1 MGKKILNLAILISAL
16 AAIYSQYIK
25 NLELYNYL
33 KPLTTILIIAVVI
46 VFGKRKP
53 KKYFITVLT
62 ALLFCLLGDTLLL
75 NKNYFIYGLASF
87 LVAHILFAYSFIS
100 LNGINLNIRPLV
112 VLLTTGIAYYSFIY
126 KGLGELVIVVG
137 VYILFILFMCWQG
150 INLYIKHKGGVFLTI
165 AIAVSLFL
173 ISDAILAYNK
183 FVQAFNYSGVLILL
197 TYWLAIGI
205 IANSTMYLKNTK

>member
-1 MGKKILNLAILISAL
+1 MGKKILNVAILISAF
-16 AAIYSQYIK
+16 AAIYSQYVK

-62 ALLFCLLGDTLLL
+62 ALLFCLLGDILLL
-75 NKNYFIYGLASF
+75 NNNYFIYGLASF

-150 INLYIKHKGGVFLTI
+150 INLYIKHKGGVFLAI

-183 FVQAFNYSGVLILL
+183 FVQAFNYLGVLILL

>member
-1 MGKKILNLAILISAL
+1 MGKKILNVAILISAF
-16 AAIYSQYIK
+16 AAIYSQYVK

-33 KPLTTILIIAVVI
+33 KPLTTILIIAVVV

-75 NKNYFIYGLASF
+75 NNNYFIYGLASF

-150 INLYIKHKGGVFLTI
+150 INLYIKHKGGVFLAI